1 MQASYTF
8 RRSPATRFITL
19 TILVGALMFGGLAG
33 YVLRAIGEPS
43 AASVST
49 EAQVRQSTW
58 SPSSAL
64 YEQGG
69 RPAIVYSTPLTGSAT
84 GNVPPGVYEQGG
96 RPPVV
101 YTGQ

>member
-8 RRSPATRFITL
+8 RRSPATRLITL
-19 TILVGALMFGGLAG
+19 TMLAGALLFGGLAG
-33 YVLRAIGEPS
+33 YVLRAIGDPS

-49 EAQVRQSTW
+49 QAQVRESTW
-58 SPSSAL
+58 SPGSAL

-69 RPAIVYSTPLTGSAT
+69 RPPI
-84 GNVPPGVYEQGG
+84 
-96 RPPVV
+96 V

>member
-19 TILVGALMFGGLAG
+19 TMLVGALMFGGLAG

-49 EAQVRQSTW
+49 QAQVGQSTW
-58 SPSSAL
+58 SSSWAL
-64 YEQGG
+64 
-69 RPAIVYSTPLTGSAT
+69 
-84 GNVPPGVYEQGG
+84 YEQGG

-101 YTGQ
+101 YTAQ